1 MSSLDQNKLD
11 EIETATASQGLHHT
25 LYKPFGHHW
34 GHPYFGKWQTISYAL
49 FELLPEGAAILDIG
63 CGSGWTTVFLAES
76 GFDATGIDLAPP
88 LIQDAEARADRYGN
102 PAKFAVA
109 DMDYFDLGERFDGV
123 LVFDALH
130 HSNRQADVVS
140 RVAAH
145 LKPGGW
151 VLFGEPSWLH
161 DISPGARRATK
172 ELGWVERGVRIRRL
186 KADCAAVGLGGFRR
200 YYEGSAPNGGGARSL
215 LWQTARLW
223 GARLS
228 TAPQMSVWLA
238 AQSESA

>member
-1 MSSLDQNKLD
+1 MSSLDRNKLD
-11 EIETATASQGLHHT
+11 EIKTATADQGLHHT

-34 GHPYFGKWQTISYAL
+34 RHPYFGKWQTISYAL
-49 FELLPEGAAILDIG
+49 FELLPKGATVLDIG

-76 GFDATGIDLAPP
+76 GFDATGVDLAPP
-88 LIQDAEARADRYGN
+88 VIQDAVARADRYGN

-109 DMDYFDLGERFDGV
+109 DMDYFDLRERFDGV

-130 HSNRQADVVS
+130 HSKRQAEVVS
-140 RVAAH
+140 CIAAH

-161 DISPGARRATK
+161 DISPAARRTSK
-172 ELGWVERGVRIRRL
+172 ELGWVERGVRIRQL
-186 KADCAAVGLGGFRR
+186 KRDCAAVGLGGFRR
-200 YYEGSAPNGGGARSL
+200 YYEGSAPNGGGGRSL

-238 AQSESA
+238 AQAESA